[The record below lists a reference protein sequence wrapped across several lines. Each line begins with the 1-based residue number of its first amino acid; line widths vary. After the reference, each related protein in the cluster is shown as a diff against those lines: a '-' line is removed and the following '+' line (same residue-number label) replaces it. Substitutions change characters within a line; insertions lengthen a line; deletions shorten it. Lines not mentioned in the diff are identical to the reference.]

1 MVIFCRGVPG
11 TCGNGYKYGCLRKL
25 SENGGVSSQPQLEF
39 ILMIFDF
46 PNNSAS
52 DGVPLTF
59 SKNALGKTLI
69 FIFQITPGSVFAAF
83 SAGWGKAAQN
93 HSEWQTAAVFS
104 AAYPNSD

>member
-25 SENGGVSSQPQLEF
+25 SEKGGASSNPQLEF

-46 PNNSAS
+46 SNSS
-52 DGVPLTF
+52 TSVGVPLTF

-69 FIFQITPGSVFAAF
+69 FIFQISPDGISKDFCID
-83 SAGWGKAAQN
+83 WGITVQN
-93 HSEWQTAAVFS
+93 HNGWRIEVVLS
-104 AAYPNSD
+104 AAYPNND